1 MTVACLP
8 SAVLPDPSCCAA
20 PAGTLAATLEGGED
34 RDGGGFAGGDE
45 RVVVAPF
52 EAGKALVERAAAW
65 EDTSASTEEEEVE
78 VVASSDASSS
88 SSSSSSS
95 SCEPS
100 DVEAWANKKSR
111 AAASFTVST
120 KMAELVELW
129 ASSRWWYLTHGTPPS
144 SEK

>member
-1 MTVACLP
+1 M
-8 SAVLPDPSCCAA
+8 
-20 PAGTLAATLEGGED
+20 
-34 RDGGGFAGGDE
+34 

-52 EAGKALVERAAAW
+52 EAGKALVERAAAF
-65 EDTSASTEEEEVE
+65 EDTSASMEEEVE
-78 VVASSDASSS
+78 EEEVASSDASSS

-95 SCEPS
+95 CELS
-100 DVEAWANKKSR
+100 DAEAWANKTSS
-111 AAASFTVST
+111 AVASFTAST